1 MASVKFRISSG
12 LKSIIGRDLITND
25 FVAIFELVKNSFDA
39 HATKVKVVFELEK
52 KETAAIYIIDNG
64 KGMSDVDIRK
74 KWLFVAYSAKKD
86 GSEDPNKKHIYAG
99 SKGVGRFS
107 CDRLGRMLQLQTKPL
122 EQRTVNSILV
132 DWGKFEQSPKKEFKD
147 IGVDYFP
154 TDSFDRLGGYVSAA
168 VKHGTVLKITE
179 LREYESWDREKLL
192 KLKHSLQKLLDPFA
206 GVKENRELELV
217 CKREEEDDVVAEGPE
232 RVVNGV
238 VSNNIF
244 SKFFEQSTV
253 ISVALSNAEATTTLI
268 DRGVEIYKISEM
280 LNKAYTELSACKVSC
295 NIAFLNRASK
305 IMFRK
310 LMGIAPVEY
319 GSVFLIH
326 NGFRVYPVGDETDDF
341 WGVNRRKQQG
351 YNRYLGT
358 RDLLGCVRVGDDGSV
373 FQEASNREG
382 LVGSP
387 TVDALRSFALASI
400 KRLEAYV
407 TRVTWLTPEDNEKL
421 TPDLLS
427 QAETR
432 SRIIRLIRDMTA
444 SSKIKILSYNRDL
457 ISILNARSEAYGES
471 LNDLRE
477 VAERTGDQE
486 LLHKVDVAEEK
497 YQKLQKKLRE
507 EQQRAQNE
515 QSARQAAEAA
525 AERASQDARRNAT
538 AYKEEQKRNAILIS
552 QQSRG
557 SEFYENFIHDIAGN
571 LKTARMSLE
580 DIITDF
586 KSVYAEN
593 SEMSEALYDLM
604 EQIENLQSLSRFAI
618 SGNFRFEADEVE
630 GDLVQF
636 FRVYIERIAKANI
649 QYIDI
654 DFRSKIQNAIAHFK
668 PLGLGIVIDNLVGNA
683 KTADAESIVFE
694 LTSTGR
700 DWIVKVRDDGRG
712 LAADVDVDRIFEKA
726 YSRTDGSGLGLYFC
740 QKMLKEIGG
749 SIELSTKQD
758 GRGLAFVIRIPK
770 K

>member
-1 MASVKFRISSG
+1 MSDMKFKISSG

-39 HATKVKVVFELEK
+39 HATKVKVVFELAK

-64 KGMSDVDIRK
+64 KGMSDEDIRK
-74 KWLFVAYSAKKD
+74 KWFFVAYSAKKD
-86 GSEDPNKKHIYAG
+86 GSEDQNRKHVYAG

-122 EQRTVNSILV
+122 EQGTVNSILIN
-132 DWGKFEQSPKKEFKD
+132 WGKFEQFPKKEFKD
-147 IGVDYFP
+147 IGVDYFT
-154 TDSFDRLGGYVSAA
+154 TDAFDRLGGYVPAS

-179 LREYESWDREKLL
+179 LREYESWNREKLL

-217 CKREEEDDVVAEGPE
+217 CKREEDDDVVAEGPE
-232 RVVNGV
+232 RVVNGT

-253 ISVALSNAEATTTLI
+253 ISVDLSDAKATTTLT
-268 DRGVEIYKISEM
+268 DRGVEIYKISESVG
-280 LNKAYTELSACKVSC
+280 KAHIGLSDCKVSC

-305 IMFRK
+305 GMFHK

-358 RDLLGCVRVGDDGSV
+358 RDLLGCVRVDDDGSV

-387 TVDALRSFALASI
+387 VVDALKSFAMASI
-400 KRLEAYV
+400 RRLEAYV
-407 TRVTWLTPEDNEKL
+407 TRVTWMTPEDNEKL
-421 TPDLLS
+421 TPDSLS
-427 QAETR
+427 QVETR
-432 SRIIRLIRDMTA
+432 SRIIRLIRDMAA

-477 VAERTGDQE
+477 VAERTGDKE
-486 LLHKVDVAEEK
+486 LLHKVDIAEEK
-497 YQKLQKKLRE
+497 YQKLQKKFRE

-525 AERASQDARRNAT
+525 AERASQDARRNAN

-557 SEFYENFIHDIAGN
+557 CEFYENFIHDIAGN
-571 LKTARMSLE
+571 LKTARMALE
-580 DIITDF
+580 DIIMEF
-586 KSVYAEN
+586 KHVYSGN
-593 SEMSEALYDLM
+593 SEMSDALYDLM
-604 EQIENLQSLSRFAI
+604 EQIENLQSLSKFAI
-618 SGNFRFEADEVE
+618 SGNFRFDAEEVE
-630 GDLVQF
+630 GDLVEF
-636 FRVYIERIAKANI
+636 FGVYIERIAKANTK
-649 QYIDI
+649 YIGI
-654 DFRSKIQNAIAHFK
+654 NFRTGTPHAIARFK
-668 PLGLGIVIDNLVGNA
+668 PTGLGIVIDNLVGNA
-683 KTADAESIVFE
+683 KTADAGMIDFTLS
-694 LTSTGR
+694 SSGK
-700 DWIVKVRDDGRG
+700 DWVIMVKDDGRG
-712 LAADVDVDRIFEKA
+712 LDPSANKNRIFEKA

-740 QKMLKEIGG
+740 RKMLGDIGG
-749 SIELSTKQD
+749 SIALASNKDGHGLS
-758 GRGLAFVIRIPK
+758 FEIRIPK